1 MFTIIRALRGTASLN
16 KMVKLVEELLGG
28 AVDLGVGLAHVLV
41 QRLVRVN
48 GTLQVG
54 DVGAGGVRAELASG
68 APFRNVLGI
77 LKSKLLGF

>member
-41 QRLVRVN
+41 ERLVRVD
-48 GTLQVG
+48 GALQV
-54 DVGAGGVRAELASG
+54 
-68 APFRNVLGI
+68 
-77 LKSKLLGF
+77 

>member
-1 MFTIIRALRGTASLN
+1 MFPVILDTGSAAGLN
-16 KMVKLVEELLGG
+16 EVVQLVEQLLGG

-54 DVGAGGVRAELASG
+54 DVGAGGVRAELAAG
-68 APFRNVLGI
+68 APFRNVLGV